1 MNRDTK
7 KESKNIGITLLIS
20 PQKKKKKKKLVLL
33 DFFNLNCTLMKIIT

>member
-20 PQKKKKKKKLVLL
+20 PQKKKKKLVLL